1 MKCNIVT
8 YISASLVAFLF
19 FAHTSPIKSYSHG
32 VEADGVDSILSSNSI
47 LGKDKTE
54 SDILDT
60 DADKPSSLAFDISAN
75 DLQSASLSE
84 TLEGNNRPE
93 IYCRRGRG
101 GGFKRAHRCHRQV
114 HRCHR
119 HVHRCHRH
127 VHRCHRHVH
136 RCHRHVHR
144 CHRRKPT
151 GCYPWRARV
160 RHCIIPR
167 PCIPHRP
174 IRRCI
179 IRRPVRPFIPW
190 RPCPQPP
197 RPCPPPPPPPPPPPS
212 CPESC
217 PPPNPEPCPPPNPE
231 PCPPPNSEPC
241 PPPNPEPCQ

>member
-1 MKCNIVT
+1 MKRNTVT
-8 YISASLVAFLF
+8 YISVSLVAFLF

-32 VEADGVDSILSSNSI
+32 VEAAGVDSIHSSNSI

-54 SDILDT
+54 SDILGT
-60 DADKPSSLAFDISAN
+60 NADKSSSLAFDISAN
-75 DLQSASLSE
+75 DLQSAGLSE

-101 GGFKRAHRCHRQV
+101 GGFKRAHRCHKRA
-114 HRCHR
+114 HRCHKR
-119 HVHRCHRH
+119 AHRCHKR
-127 VHRCHRHVH
+127 VLRCIKRA
-136 RCHRHVHR
+136 HR

-160 RHCIIPR
+160 RHCIIRR

-190 RPCPQPP
+190 RPRPQPP
-197 RPCPPPPPPPPPPPS
+197 RPCPPPPPPPPPPN
-212 CPESC
+212 PESC
-217 PPPNPEPCPPPNPE
+217 PPPNPD
-231 PCPPPNSEPC
+231 PC